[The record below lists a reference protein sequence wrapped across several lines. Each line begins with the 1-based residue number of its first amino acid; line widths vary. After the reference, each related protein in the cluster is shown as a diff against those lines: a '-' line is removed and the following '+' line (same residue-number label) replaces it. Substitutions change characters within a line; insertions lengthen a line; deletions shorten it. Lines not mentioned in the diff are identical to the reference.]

1 MVNAATPKTL
11 EFTLP
16 TELTAQ
22 QVVHEQIVAQI
33 LNAGGTSRDE
43 FSIRL
48 ALEEALANA
57 MKHGNR
63 MQPEKKVHVKSTVH
77 GSTVTIEVIDEGEG
91 FSPEMIPDPTSDE
104 NLGRTSGRGVLLINS
119 FMDEVTYNEK
129 GNGVVMTKVLGD
141 PSE

>member
-16 TELTAQ
+16 TELAAQ
-22 QVVHEQIVAQI
+22 QIVHERVVTQIR
-33 LNAGGTSRDE
+33 NAGCTSRDE

-57 MKHGNR
+57 MKHGNQ
-63 MQPEKKVHVKSTVH
+63 MQPEKKVFVKSTVS

-91 FSPEMIPDPTSDE
+91 FSPATIPDPTSDE
-104 NLGRTSGRGVLLINS
+104 NVGRATGRGMLLITS
-119 FMDEVTYNEK
+119 FMDEVIYNKK
-129 GNGVVMTKVLGD
+129 GNGVVMTRLLGAV
-141 PSE
+141 PG

>member
-16 TELTAQ
+16 TELAAQ
-22 QVVHEQIVAQI
+22 QVVHERIVTQIR
-33 LNAGGTSRDE
+33 NAGCTARDE

-57 MKHGNR
+57 MKHGNQ
-63 MQPEKKVHVKSTVH
+63 MKPEKKVFVKSTVS
-77 GSTVTIEVIDEGEG
+77 GSTVTIEVVDEGEG
-91 FSPEMIPDPTSDE
+91 FSPEKIPDPTWDE
-104 NLGRTSGRGVLLINS
+104 NVGRPTGRGVLLISS

-129 GNGVVMTKVLGD
+129 GNGVVMTKLLGSD
-141 PSE
+141 PE